1 MVNWTYLLLVL
12 LNVDLI
18 FGVELTFELYDNA
31 KDCFYELIEKNISV
45 TLEYQVMKSASTT
58 SSFIVRW

>member
-31 KDCFYELIEKNISV
+31 KDCFYELIEKNTSV
-45 TLEYQVMKSASTT
+45 TLEYQVMKSA
-58 SSFIVRW
+58 IVLRAAL